1 MCIRDSTGSGKTEVY
16 LQHIARLRDAGRGA
30 IVLVPEIALTP
41 QLSDRFRARF
51 GDEIAVLHS
60 GLTPRQRFD
69 AWEQIRKGERPIV
82 IGARSAVFA
91 PVPDLGTIV
100 VDEEHDGSFK
110 QEEGVRYHARDVALV
125 RARTLGASVVLGSAT
140 PSLESYD
147 NARNGRYV
155 YLELRTRPTP
165 RPLPTVEIV
174 PLSVHRPDGD
184 SMMSALLRDAIR
196 ETVDAGEQA
205 IVFLNRRG
213 YTTTLCCEDCGS
225 FQQCPDC
232 SSPSMTYHLDDAEE
246 PYISAG
252 IVLARD
258 PETGKTN
265 LSYHRMM
272 IAGRDR
278 TGILMEKGK
287 HLDGIFA
294 KYVERGADMPVAVII
309 GVHPLVA
316 LGALYSGSADVE
328 EYDVIGGLFEA
339 ALDIVPCVSQ
349 PDLCV
354 PAGAEL
360 ILEGVVT
367 HSERI
372 QEGPF
377 GEFTGYGTGLAQTP
391 IFKVS
396 AMTHRHEFLFQDI
409 ISGHMEHL
417 VLSIPAIEHR
427 TRKTA
432 RAVATTFV
440 DLALPAPLTT
450 VVAIDKAD
458 DEEPRRVIE
467 AMLTADIYAKHVIV
481 VDGDVDPADLRQV
494 MAAVALQT
502 QADRKVHIFADQ
514 QGTPLDPSCRHEDG
528 TSAKMGID
536 ATRPLAPARTFTRN
550 RLPPELLASIDVKEF
565 KAKRPS

>member
-1 MCIRDSTGSGKTEVY
+1 MSDLRSFIEDVRAKRRADVVDVDREV
-16 LQHIARLRDAGRGA
+16 QPKFETAA
-30 IVLVPEIALTP
+30 IVTKLEERGRSPLLVFRNVAGCEHTVVTNVCGSMGRLALA
-41 QLSDRFRARF
+41 LGCSVGEVSARF
-51 GDEIAVLHS
+51 AELSETPVAPRIVETGACQDVVL
-60 GLTPRQRFD
+60 R
-69 AWEQIRKGERPIV
+69 GEEV
-82 IGARSAVFA
+82 
-91 PVPDLGTIV
+91 DLGI
-100 VDEEHDGSFK
+100 
-110 QEEGVRYHARDVALV
+110 L
-125 RARTLGASVVLGSAT
+125 
-140 PSLESYD
+140 
-147 NARNGRYV
+147 
-155 YLELRTRPTP
+155 
-165 RPLPTVEIV
+165 
-174 PLSVHRPDGD
+174 
-184 SMMSALLRDAIR
+184 
-196 ETVDAGEQA
+196 
-205 IVFLNRRG
+205 
-213 YTTTLCCEDCGS
+213 
-225 FQQCPDC
+225 
-232 SSPSMTYHLDDAEE
+232 PSMTYHLDDAEE

-328 EYDVIGGLFEA
+328 EYDVIGGLFQA

-360 ILEGVVT
+360 ILEGIVT
-367 HSERI
+367 HSERM

-377 GEFTGYGTGLAQTP
+377 GEFTGYGTGLAETP

-432 RAVATTFV
+432 QAVATTFV

-458 DEEPRRVIE
+458 DDEPRRVIE

-528 TSAKMGID
+528 KSAKMGID

>member
-1 MCIRDSTGSGKTEVY
+1 MSDLRSFIEDVRAKRRADVVDVDREV
-16 LQHIARLRDAGRGA
+16 QPKFETAA
-30 IVLVPEIALTP
+30 IVTKLEERGRSPLLVFRNVAGCEHTVVTNVCGSMGRLALA
-41 QLSDRFRARF
+41 LGCSVAEVSARF
-51 GDEIAVLHS
+51 AELSEIPVAPRTVETGPCQDVVLR
-60 GLTPRQRFD
+60 G
-69 AWEQIRKGERPIV
+69 EQI
-82 IGARSAVFA
+82 
-91 PVPDLGTIV
+91 DLGI
-100 VDEEHDGSFK
+100 
-110 QEEGVRYHARDVALV
+110 
-125 RARTLGASVVLGSAT
+125 
-140 PSLESYD
+140 
-147 NARNGRYV
+147 
-155 YLELRTRPTP
+155 
-165 RPLPTVEIV
+165 LP
-174 PLSVHRPDGD
+174 
-184 SMMSALLRDAIR
+184 A
-196 ETVDAGEQA
+196 
-205 IVFLNRRG
+205 
-213 YTTTLCCEDCGS
+213 
-225 FQQCPDC
+225 
-232 SSPSMTYHLDDAEE
+232 MTYHLDDAEE

-258 PETGKTN
+258 PDTGKTN

-294 KYVERGADMPVAVII
+294 KYVERGVDMPVAVII
-309 GVHPLVA
+309 GVHPLLA

-328 EYDVIGGLFEA
+328 EYDVIGGLFQA

-349 PDLCV
+349 PDLSV

-367 HSERI
+367 HSERM

-377 GEFTGYGTGLAQTP
+377 GEFTGYGTGLAETP
-391 IFKVS
+391 VFKVS

-417 VLSIPAIEHR
+417 VLSMPAIEHR

-432 RAVATTFV
+432 RANAKTFV
-440 DLALPAPLTT
+440 GLALPAPLTT

-458 DEEPRRVIE
+458 DEEPRRLIE
-467 AMLTADIYAKHVIV
+467 AMLAADIYAKHVIV

-502 QADRKVHIFADQ
+502 QADRKIHIFADQ